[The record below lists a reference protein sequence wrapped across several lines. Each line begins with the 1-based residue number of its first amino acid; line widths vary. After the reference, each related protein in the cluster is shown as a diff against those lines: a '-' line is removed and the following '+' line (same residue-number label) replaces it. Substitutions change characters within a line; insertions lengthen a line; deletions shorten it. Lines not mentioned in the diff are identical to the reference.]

1 MCLAEPSLL
10 AKRMTV
16 IYEGV
21 DNKILAFMNAVNS
34 WTEIYHI
41 FSLGGCVI
49 FQFVVGIGS
58 GKL

>member
-1 MCLAEPSLL
+1 
-10 AKRMTV
+10 MTV

-34 WTEIYHI
+34 WPEIYHV
-41 FSLGGCVI
+41 FFLGGCVI

-58 GKL
+58 DKL